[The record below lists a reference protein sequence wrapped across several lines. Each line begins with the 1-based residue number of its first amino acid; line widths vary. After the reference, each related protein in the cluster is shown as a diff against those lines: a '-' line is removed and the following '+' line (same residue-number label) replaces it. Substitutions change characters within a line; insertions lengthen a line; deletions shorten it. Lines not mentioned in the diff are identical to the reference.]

1 MLRVDRYAVL
11 LQYTNV
17 LNKRVFDINKPCVIN
32 VYSVVDPCH
41 LSSSQTRCIMADDL
55 DIEAMLE
62 APFRKVGVCIL
73 FLYLPLCVRLCA
85 FLLHTN
91 L

>member
-1 MLRVDRYAVL
+1 
-11 LQYTNV
+11 
-17 LNKRVFDINKPCVIN
+17 
-32 VYSVVDPCH
+32 
-41 LSSSQTRCIMADDL
+41 MADDL

-73 FLYLPLCVRLCA
+73 FLYLRLCVRLCA